1 MSLLA
6 LRSLR
11 THGDS
16 RNYALCAL
24 SGRRAYLK
32 ANVSFLVIT
41 DIDLFV
47 DNLISLVL
55 CVCPEQNER
64 KCVTQTCSSSPLPRL
79 GRYLYQL

>member
-1 MSLLA
+1 MLLLA
-6 LRSLR
+6 LRSFR

-24 SGRRAYLK
+24 RGRRADLK

-47 DNLISLVL
+47 NNLVSLVL
-55 CVCPEQNER
+55 CVCPE
-64 KCVTQTCSSSPLPRL
+64 
-79 GRYLYQL
+79 